1 MGFEMVKEKYTGGI
15 REVVL
20 GKGDQA
26 VKVGGEG
33 CLPFYQF
40 EGDIP
45 NKPKIAMEIWDMEPP
60 EWPDAAKVPFQDVLG
75 DPGAWAKKCV
85 SEYGADMIVLQL
97 KATDPNEKDVGAA
110 EAVKTVKT
118 VLEAIEVPLIIWGTA
133 NVDKDAEVLKKIAED
148 CQGDNL
154 VIGPVED
161 ANHKSIGAAIMGFGH
176 TAIASSPIDI
186 NLAKQ
191 INILLEN
198 LGLSMDKMIIDPTTG
213 GLGYGME
220 YSYSV
225 MERIKLAAMTFGDD
239 KLQLPIINNL
249 ANEVWKC
256 KEAKQPLEEDQT
268 LGDPERRAIMM
279 EAVGAVSYLMAGS
292 NILIMR
298 HPEAVRMTR
307 SFIDLITDGGSAEK
321 VAGIR
326 KMLPD
331 VEVDYAALAPEP
343 DLTIKEEAK
352 KTAPAQKAAPKE
364 EKKPEAAKEPPKEKE
379 AAEPAKAEPSA
390 APESAKEA
398 PKPEPAKEEPKP
410 AAPSAAPSVGPAL
423 GAEELKAIIRD
434 TVKEV
439 VTAMKE
445 EDKAK
450 AEAKKEAKPE
460 PEEAKEDP
468 AKKEAAVAAKLE
480 ADAKEI
486 RSSYEKKRA
495 GRAAEPAPDLGLD
508 KKQPE
513 KTDKMIFGLDLIHK
527 RA

>member
-33 CLPFYQF
+33 CLPFHQF
-40 EGDIP
+40 EGEVP

-60 EWPDAAKVPFQDVLG
+60 EWPDAARKPFADVLG

-85 SEYGADMIVLQL
+85 AEYGADMIVLQL
-97 KATDPNEKDVGAA
+97 KATDPNEKDASPA
-110 EAVKTVKT
+110 DALATVKK
-118 VLEAIEVPLIIWGTA
+118 VLEAIEVPLIVWGTA

-148 CQGDNL
+148 CQGESL

-161 ANHKSIGAAIMGFGH
+161 ANHKAIGAAIMGFGH

-298 HPEAVRMTR
+298 HPEAVRLTR
-307 SFIDLITDGGSAEK
+307 SFIDLLTEGGSAQDVE
-321 VAGIR
+321 GIQ

-331 VEVDYAALAPEP
+331 VDVDYAALAPEP
-343 DLTIKEEAK
+343 DLTIQEEAK
-352 KTAPAQKAAPKE
+352 KPAPAKKAAPKE
-364 EKKPEAAKEPPKEKE
+364 EAKPAPEAPKEAPEAA
-379 AAEPAKAEPSA
+379 AAKPEPAT
-390 APESAKEA
+390 EA
-398 PKPEPAKEEPKP
+398 PKPEPPKEAP
-410 AAPSAAPSVGPAL
+410 PSAAPAAGPAL
-423 GAEELKAIIRD
+423 GAEELKTIIRD

-445 EDKAK
+445 DEKAK
-450 AEAKKEAKPE
+450 AETAKKEAKPE
-460 PEEAKEDP
+460 PETAKEDP
-468 AKKEAAVAAKLE
+468 AKKEAEINAKLE
-480 ADAKEI
+480 ADAREI
-486 RSSYEKKRA
+486 RSAYEQKKA

-513 KTDKMIFGLDLIHK
+513 KIDKMIFGLDLIHK

>member
-15 REVVL
+15 KEVVL

-40 EGDIP
+40 EGEIP
-45 NKPKIAMEIWDMEPP
+45 NKPKIAMEVWDMEPP
-60 EWPDAAKVPFQDVLG
+60 EWPDSAKKPFEDVLG
-75 DPGAWAKKCV
+75 DPAAWAKKCV
-85 SEYGADMIVLQL
+85 TEYGADMIVLQL
-97 KATDPNEKDVGAA
+97 KSTDPNELNAGAA
-110 EAVKTVKT
+110 DAVATAKK

-133 NVDKDAEVLKKIAED
+133 NVDKDSEVLKKVAED
-148 CQGDNL
+148 CQGENL

-161 ANHKSIGAAIMGFGH
+161 ANHKTIGAAIMGFGH

-198 LGLSMDKMIIDPTTG
+198 LGLGMDKMIIDPTTG

-249 ANEVWKC
+249 ANEVWKS

-298 HPEAVRMTR
+298 HPEAVRLTR
-307 SFIDLITDGGSAEK
+307 SFIDLITDGGSAHD
-321 VAGIR
+321 VAGIQ
-326 KMLPD
+326 KLLPD
-331 VEVDYAALAPEP
+331 VEVDYAALAPEA
-343 DLTIKEEAK
+343 DLSIKEEEKKAAPAK
-352 KTAPAQKAAPKE
+352 KAPPKE

-379 AAEPAKAEPSA
+379 AAEPAKAEPAA
-390 APESAKEA
+390 APEPEKEA
-398 PKPEPAKEEPKP
+398 PKP
-410 AAPSAAPSVGPAL
+410 AAPGAAPAGPAL
-423 GAEELKAIIRD
+423 GAEELKTIIRD

-445 EDKAK
+445 EDAAK
-450 AEAKKEAKPE
+450 AEAKKEPKPE
-460 PEEAKEDP
+460 PEKAKEDP
-468 AKKEAAVAAKLE
+468 AAKEAEIRAKLE
-480 ADAKEI
+480 ADVQDV
-486 RSSYEKKRA
+486 RSSFEKKK
-495 GRAAEPAPDLGLD
+495 AAQGTPAAPDLGLD

-513 KTDKMIFGLDLIHK
+513 RIDKMIFGLDLIHK
-527 RA
+527 RT